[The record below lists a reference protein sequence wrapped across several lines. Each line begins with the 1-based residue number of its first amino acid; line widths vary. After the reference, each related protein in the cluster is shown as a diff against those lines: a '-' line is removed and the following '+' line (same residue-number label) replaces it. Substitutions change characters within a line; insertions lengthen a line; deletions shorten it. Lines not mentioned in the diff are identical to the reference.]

1 MVVVVHTQVMYLA
14 VVIMG
19 LYVAFLLDSRVGGG
33 RLLFRRSSKKK
44 KLKRSDD
51 DKTHFFFLEYIVS
64 NNPMPA

>member
-33 RLLFRRSSKKK
+33 IVFFIEGAKKK
-44 KLKRSDD
+44 GAMMIKHD
-51 DKTHFFFLEYIVS
+51 FFRVYKQ
-64 NNPMPA
+64 

>member
-33 RLLFRRSSKKK
+33 IVFFIEGAKKK
-44 KLKRSDD
+44 GAMMIKHD
-51 DKTHFFFLEYIVS
+51 FF
-64 NNPMPA
+64 